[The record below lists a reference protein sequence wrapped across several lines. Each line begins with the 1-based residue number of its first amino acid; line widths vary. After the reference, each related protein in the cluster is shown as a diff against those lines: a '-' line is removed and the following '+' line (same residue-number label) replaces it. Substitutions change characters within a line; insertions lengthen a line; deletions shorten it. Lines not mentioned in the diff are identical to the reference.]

1 MNIRTVLHVI
11 SYLLFFLLGAQLLT
25 VLVSLGLGDPGRVQ
39 IALLESSVVNAAV
52 AGLMWYFTRGHSE
65 LTRRDGFAVVTL
77 GWIFVAVIGALPYVF
92 SRDIPDLI
100 SACFESMSGFT
111 TTGASVMSNLESVP
125 RGILFWRSIT
135 QWFGGMGVLVLCIAI
150 LPFLKTGAMQLYQ
163 AEIPGPNKERL
174 TPHIVTTAKL
184 LWVLYLAFTVLQT
197 LLLMLG
203 GMDWFESVCHSFTT
217 MSTGGFS
224 TRSASVAAFDSV
236 YIETVIIIF
245 MLLAGVNFSLH
256 FHLVRG
262 RPGVYF
268 KDSEFKVFALAWIAA
283 TLCITWDIWQAGLF
297 ELGEAFRA
305 AIFTSSTIVTTT
317 GFGTADFDVWPG
329 FAKLIILG
337 LMLTGACAGST
348 SGGIKFVRVG
358 IMVKISIRELK
369 RFIRPHA
376 VYKVKINKRSVDEA
390 VLSNVT
396 AFVMIFMLI
405 FAIGSVMMTFFT
417 PDLESAVSSVAATL
431 GNIGPGFGA
440 VGPTQNFAIV
450 APLGKIILTGLMLLG
465 RLELFTLLVILSP
478 EYWRK

>member
-1 MNIRTVLHVI
+1 MT
-11 SYLLFFLLGAQLLT
+11 SG
-25 VLVSLGLGDPGRVQ
+25 
-39 IALLESSVVNAAV
+39 SS
-52 AGLMWYFTRGHSE
+52 
-65 LTRRDGFAVVTL
+65 
-77 GWIFVAVIGALPYVF
+77 P
-92 SRDIPDLI
+92 
-100 SACFESMSGFT
+100 
-111 TTGASVMSNLESVP
+111 
-125 RGILFWRSIT
+125 
-135 QWFGGMGVLVLCIAI
+135 
-150 LPFLKTGAMQLYQ
+150 
-163 AEIPGPNKERL
+163 
-174 TPHIVTTAKL
+174 
-184 LWVLYLAFTVLQT
+184 
-197 LLLMLG
+197 
-203 GMDWFESVCHSFTT
+203 
-217 MSTGGFS
+217 
-224 TRSASVAAFDSV
+224 
-236 YIETVIIIF
+236 
-245 MLLAGVNFSLH
+245 
-256 FHLVRG
+256 
-262 RPGVYF
+262 
-268 KDSEFKVFALAWIAA
+268 A

-297 ELGEAFRA
+297 KLGEAFRA